1 MADGNSYLSG
11 IVRSIGRRRGT
22 DAFCFIK
29 NTDCRAPDSH
39 NAFIFLPDAFAHRT
53 IFSSEDW
60 SQLTINQDVG
70 YRADVVK
77 RSRTG
82 CLKLHVTSAWIMR
95 KNRRKNRAQE
105 EYEQEEYEQ
114 EEEQSSGVFANEAAR
129 PPWRQHPFIIPA
141 EEGMEQEKKKEEQQD
156 EEEAEEEER
165 DKEEEEEEGEEEE
178 PVMVSRRRRFIIPF
192 EEETKEQ
199 WNSKKRF
206 RLAQAPIGIRR
217 ISPHWRFP
225 CQCMPMACDD

>member
-1 MADGNSYLSG
+1 MKQRHLVSSHWQCHWMADGNSHLSG
-11 IVRSIGRRRGT
+11 MVRSIGRRRET
-22 DAFCFIK
+22 NAFCFIK
-29 NTDCRAPDSH
+29 NTDCPAPDSR

-60 SQLTINQDVG
+60 SQLTINRAVG
-70 YRADVVK
+70 YHADVVK

-82 CLKLHVTSAWIMR
+82 CMKLHVTSAWV
-95 KNRRKNRAQE
+95 K
-105 EYEQEEYEQ
+105 EEYEQ
-114 EEEQSSGVFANEAAR
+114 EEEQSSGVFANDEAPR

-141 EEGMEQEKKKEEQQD
+141 EEGMEQEKKKEQQD
-156 EEEAEEEER
+156 EEEAEEEAEEEER
-165 DKEEEEEEGEEEE
+165 GKEEEEEEEEEE

-192 EEETKEQ
+192 EEETKDQ

-217 ISPHWRFP
+217 ISVVHGGPHVNV
-225 CQCMPMACDD
+225 